1 MVVWPFFVLWA
12 VHADALGWLLAGTAV
27 ILSIRLGVACVSTRP
42 EIRRG
47 RYLALGGLALVAV
60 AALLDETAWILWYPV
75 MVSLSLLV
83 VFGASLWEEQTVVER
98 LARLG
103 FRNKPFPLE
112 AVRYTRRVTQV
123 WCGFFVVNGSIAVGT
138 ICWGDLQLWALWNG
152 CLSYIAIGT
161 LMGAEYLYRGGTAC
175 LRGRLSR
182 GSRAQRTISLPER
195 TMGDLS
201 RVVTSRAMCFVP
213 PER

>member
-1 MVVWPFFVLWA
+1 M
-12 VHADALGWLLAGTAV
+12 HADALGWLLAGTAV

-60 AALLDETAWILWYPV
+60 HALLDETAWILWYPV

-161 LMGAEYLYRGGTAC
+161 LMGAEYLYRK
-175 LRGRLSR
+175 
-182 GSRAQRTISLPER
+182 
-195 TMGDLS
+195 
-201 RVVTSRAMCFVP
+201 VVLHV
-213 PER
+213 